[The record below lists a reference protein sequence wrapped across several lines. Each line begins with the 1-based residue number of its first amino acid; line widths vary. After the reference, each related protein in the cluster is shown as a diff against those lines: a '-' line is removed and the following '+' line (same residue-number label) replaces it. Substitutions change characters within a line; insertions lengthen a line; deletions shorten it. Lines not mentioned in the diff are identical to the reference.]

1 MAEGN
6 FGARDQ
12 INLQDSGVLQVSAD
26 SNNSNDLQLLEEAFG
41 ERLAAIGGR
50 AIVIESLV
58 KAIRESGY
66 RGTEEQAAE
75 TLRHNVPAGESS
87 ILFVAGYFAA

>member
-26 SNNSNDLQLLEEAFG
+26 SNNSKTCNCLKKHSANAWQP
-41 ERLAAIGGR
+41 LAAGR
-50 AIVIESLV
+50 LYS
-58 KAIRESGY
+58 
-66 RGTEEQAAE
+66 
-75 TLRHNVPAGESS
+75 NPC
-87 ILFVAGYFAA
+87 